1 MHGKKFNFRGQYIF
15 FYRAEKKSWQILL
28 SRTQTEPGRKVKQ
41 EQEEISRNHVPRLFL
56 GSVHFCRNVSKN
68 PEHNIEFHPSSSN
81 SLESDEVEMP
91 LPTAVVVAE
100 LVILSCNGAQVK
112 M

>member
-1 MHGKKFNFRGQYIF
+1 MTVLMRTAARF
-15 FYRAEKKSWQILL
+15 
-28 SRTQTEPGRKVKQ
+28 SRRTAFK
-41 EQEEISRNHVPRLFL
+41 NHPF
-56 GSVHFCRNVSKN
+56 
-68 PEHNIEFHPSSSN
+68 EHNIEFHPSSSN